1 MDTAKYR
8 NALHEL
14 VLNYAVIHPAD
25 RPAKLHLK
33 FIDILTV
40 LLQSGLDIN
49 DADYR
54 SVLSFC
60 VGAACQHLWGNQDSV
75 SSIHVSMHSTNFL
88 WGMFSDTL

>member
-1 MDTAKYR
+1 MDSAKYR

-54 SVLSFC
+54 SVLSYHLC
-60 VGAACQHLWGNQDSV
+60 YIHIGAPYQHCRANLDSL
-75 SSIHVSMHSTNFL
+75 SLIHV
-88 WGMFSDTL
+88 FS